1 MPYYEFGK
9 AYNSFSGECGTVDQL
24 GLEMATGD
32 NGNYGGFVAN
42 PCFLTEKNK
51 NYQTMLDNYYTIL
64 NMVRNGVKLRKVT
77 TKEGEIIFTENI
89 EAFKF
94 VQSCPEGGGSAF
106 NGGTEP
112 DTLYGYAAYNAANFS
127 STEIESV
134 RGETE
139 RVYRSSEN
147 ITEDYIVLVENFD
160 YFLNLTKYLDDT
172 SYSQASSETI
182 GGTDHTK
189 WATYCAVVDDCIGKI
204 NIPAY
209 IYNKHIK
216 APKSMPCADVA
227 TYIKWL
233 EDNQNLSGDCCNLRL
248 WEDMGGQEMLTFLNG
263 HKNDC
268 QNQMNKLNGLHYA
281 VPGIETNILLT
292 QNYTD
297 VGVLTNV
304 DGNVY
309 ESGLTGPSYDGTDG
323 SRPHGKLM
331 ESALGSGFT
340 KVVLEDG
347 TEITAQEQINRF
359 AISGQGI
366 SIDQIIMGK
375 KTINLPTT
383 ERYDEMLSALEMGTI
398 TELPEDCKL
407 PPIEVESL
415 LHTLASSKKFLDD
428 NNNVLPG
435 LFKTF
440 SNTAGQMF
448 ICTKSG
454 DDWTMTQINSLPK
467 NAKNGDGLLSETPG
481 VKIYGSPTQSSDGQ
495 YYRTITIAAAGI
507 EIAKAE
513 EIEKGARDGVPD
525 YVEPDGTHYYFFV
538 KYDNSE
544 DTLMEMPYATGN
556 TTNVYYSGDTVYRGD
571 FITEVNIDGAE
582 GTVEFKYVI
591 GGYFYGDINGKYI
604 SYKDGGDTY
613 YEKYNIDLKHV
624 DYVPLDGV
632 DNVPV
637 WSKYIDFE
645 GAAKEFYSSRYGLY
659 RTGNTANIIQFTSGE
674 LWDKERFSETFAA
687 YDAYLTKEEYLTNFS
702 LPPKTDVNVTIDR
715 GGVSI
720 FEKHYKLSE
729 CNTMQDLMQYN
740 NGELFPD

>member
-1 MPYYEFGK
+1 MDYIKKIISLDGARTKTQGLMPYYEFNTGNHNLVH
-9 AYNSFSGECGTVDQL
+9 ADGE
-24 GLEMATGD
+24 
-32 NGNYGGFVAN
+32 NGNWGQFVAN
-42 PCFLTEKNK
+42 PQFLSEKDK
-51 NYQTMLDNYYTIL
+51 NYQTMLDNYYALL
-64 NMVRNGVKLRKVT
+64 NMVRNGVKLRKVV
-77 TKEGEIIFTENI
+77 TKEGEVIFTEDI
-89 EAFKF
+89 GAFYIKGQCF
-94 VQSCPEGGGSAF
+94 S
-106 NGGTEP
+106 GGTEP
-112 DTLYGYAAYNAANFS
+112 DTLYGYAAYNAENFS
-127 STEIESV
+127 STEIESI
-134 RGETE
+134 REETE
-139 RVYRSSEN
+139 RVYYSTEQV
-147 ITEDYIVLVENFD
+147 TEDYIVLVENFD
-160 YFLNLTKYLDDT
+160 YFLNLTKYLDGT
-172 SYSQASSETI
+172 SYSQASSKTI

-216 APKSMPCADVA
+216 APKSMPCADVVP
-227 TYIKWL
+227 YIDWL
-233 EDNQNLSGDCCNLRL
+233 EKNKSLTGDCCNLRL
-248 WEDMGGQEMLTFLNG
+248 WEDMGGQEMLDFLRNYSSYC
-263 HKNDC
+263 NS
-268 QNQMNKLNGLHYA
+268 QRTKLNRLSYEIPH
-281 VPGIETNILLT
+281 IETNILLT

-304 DGNVY
+304 DGVEY
-309 ESGLTGPSYDGTDG
+309 ETDLPEGDGRDVEQKT
-323 SRPHGKLM
+323 RPHGIGNQEK
-331 ESALGSGFT
+331 AFT
-340 KVVLEDG
+340 ID
-347 TEITAQEQINRF
+347 EIK
-359 AISGQGI
+359 
-366 SIDQIIMGK
+366 MGK
-375 KTINLPTT
+375 ETLTLPTS
-383 ERYDEMLSALEMGTI
+383 ERYNEMLSALEMGTI

-454 DDWTMTQINSLPK
+454 DDWTMTQINSLPE

-544 DTLMEMPYATGN
+544 DTPMEMPYATGN

-571 FITEVNIDGAE
+571 FITEVNIDGTE

-591 GGYFYGDINGKYI
+591 GGYFYGNVNGKYLL
-604 SYKDGGDTY
+604 YKDGGDIY

-674 LWDKERFSETFAA
+674 LWDKEGFSETFTA

-715 GGVSI
+715 GGVSA